1 MGDAVV
7 PGFRG
12 ERASDLRRGG
22 ASGSPGA
29 GGGGGGG
36 GAGASAA
43 SRARSNSS
51 KRKPATR
58 AMASPVTRST
68 QVVNLRAFRRHACTD
83 GRMTTR
89 ARGAACP
96 LPRGD
101 APECRRVC
109 VREVQSRVF
118 SRETPKIFSQSNALY
133 ASKRQKGGCP
143 SVATERPV
151 APLTVARERD
161 DARTLRVPP
170 SNDEHGANARVVRRP
185 LSRDRSDRRELAL
198 ACTRRRRNHDAS
210 AALGDDEPPA
220 GVRGASRA
228 RRRPARAFRARVR
241 RVHELGPRR
250 QWCTS
255 PARR

>member
-1 MGDAVV
+1 MLQETRRWGTRSYQGSVASA
-7 PGFRG
+7 
-12 ERASDLRRGG
+12 RAISDVGG

-96 LPRGD
+96 LPQRRRAGV
-101 APECRRVC
+101 PSRVC
-109 VREVQSRVF
+109 PRGSKPSFFPGNAKDFF
-118 SRETPKIFSQSNALY
+118 SVKRPRRQQKAKGRLPKRRDRTPRGTAHC
-133 ASKRQKGGCP
+133 R
-143 SVATERPV
+143 
-151 APLTVARERD
+151 
-161 DARTLRVPP
+161 ART
-170 SNDEHGANARVVRRP
+170 RRREDTSCTSLERRTRSERTRRPETP
-185 LSRDRSDRRELAL
+185 LSRPVRSPG
-198 ACTRRRRNHDAS
+198 TR
-210 AALGDDEPPA
+210 P
-220 GVRGASRA
+220 
-228 RRRPARAFRARVR
+228 
-241 RVHELGPRR
+241 RVHAQAEEP
-250 QWCTS
+250 
-255 PARR
+255 